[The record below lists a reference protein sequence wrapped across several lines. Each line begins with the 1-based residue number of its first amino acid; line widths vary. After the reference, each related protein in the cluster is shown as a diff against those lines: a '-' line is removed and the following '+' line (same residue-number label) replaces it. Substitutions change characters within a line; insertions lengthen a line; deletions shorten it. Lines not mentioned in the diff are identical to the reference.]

1 MKIVIKN
8 KMSEKPSKQKPAKM
22 CYEHIGGKLGQLLAV
37 TFAEKG
43 WIAKKNPTD
52 KHFYITDLGEK
63 EFTKLGIDITQIKP
77 EDL

>member
-1 MKIVIKN
+1 MEKSTN
-8 KMSEKPSKQKPAKM
+8 KKPAKM

-43 WIAKKNPTD
+43 WIAKKNPDD
-52 KHFYITDLGEK
+52 KTFYITDLGEK
-63 EFTKLGIDITQIKP
+63 EFTKLDIDLTQIKS